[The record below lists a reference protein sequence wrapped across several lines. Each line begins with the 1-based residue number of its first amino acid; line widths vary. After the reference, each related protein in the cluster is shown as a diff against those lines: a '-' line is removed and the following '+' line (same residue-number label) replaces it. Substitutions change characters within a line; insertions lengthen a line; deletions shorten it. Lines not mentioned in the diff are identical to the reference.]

1 MYPESGVGLVGLGIV
16 LLHQKEAIMAKA
28 LLHKGKQECHQMTL
42 TWGSLVCLVIVS
54 RRDLYERRQT
64 SKIKTTVLQCYVGSS
79 LVVHYCRL

>member
-16 LLHQKEAIMAKA
+16 LLHQKEVIMAKA

-54 RRDLYERRQT
+54 
-64 SKIKTTVLQCYVGSS
+64 
-79 LVVHYCRL
+79 